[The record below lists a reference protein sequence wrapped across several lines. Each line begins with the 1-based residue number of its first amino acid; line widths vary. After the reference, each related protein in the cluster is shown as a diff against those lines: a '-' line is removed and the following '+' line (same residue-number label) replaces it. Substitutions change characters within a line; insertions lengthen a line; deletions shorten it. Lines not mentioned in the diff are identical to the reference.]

1 MAAGKRAGKI
11 ALLLLLAALVGAI
24 WLSAHSL
31 GKIKDL
37 SRRVTT
43 NSGVLN
49 RHLRSTEISVGIDI
63 DPFNNGEILK
73 SIQDDWSPDP
83 SRRPRRYSPNI
94 LGPAKERGE

>member
-43 NSGVLN
+43 NSGVLDG
-49 RHLRSTEISVGIDI
+49 HLRSTEIGAGIDI
-63 DPFNNGEILK
+63 DPFNNDEVLDRIK
-73 SIQDDWSPDP
+73 KDWASGT
-83 SRRPRRYSPNI
+83 SQRRYSPAI
-94 LGPAKERGE
+94 LGPAKDGDRGE